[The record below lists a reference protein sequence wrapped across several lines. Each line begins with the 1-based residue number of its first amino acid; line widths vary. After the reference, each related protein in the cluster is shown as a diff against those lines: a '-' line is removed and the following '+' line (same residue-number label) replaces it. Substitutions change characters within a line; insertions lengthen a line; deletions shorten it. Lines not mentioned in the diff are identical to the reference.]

1 MENIFFPV
9 KNSFGNTDPM
19 THFKCDAAFWDA
31 QTDKIDVNAV
41 VKKWFLV
48 NKFIH

>member
-31 QTDKIDVNAV
+31 QTDKIDANAV

-48 NKFIH
+48 NKFIQ